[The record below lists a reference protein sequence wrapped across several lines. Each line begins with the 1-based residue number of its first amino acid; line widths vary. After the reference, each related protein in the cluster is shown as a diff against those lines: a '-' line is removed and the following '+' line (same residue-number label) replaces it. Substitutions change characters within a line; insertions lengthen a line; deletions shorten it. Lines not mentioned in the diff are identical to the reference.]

1 LEIERI
7 FTEEFQ
13 VSRKIKLVIGLSVV
27 LTLLLAACSTE
38 AEEPTI
44 VVVPAGAEVPD
55 AGDTDSAA
63 VEEGEVAAPTEFAP
77 AGPYVQIN
85 SISLN
90 QSNYV
95 VEYETFNYTEAIP
108 GVHIHFFFNSV
119 APEQAGVGGDG
130 PWYVWG
136 GPRPFTGYTTGERGS
151 ASQICALVANAD
163 HTIVLN
169 TGNCYDLPG
178 TPAG

>member
-1 LEIERI
+1 MNKKHIWRSSLFIMLAL
-7 FTEEFQ
+7 F
-13 VSRKIKLVIGLSVV
+13 
-27 LTLLLAACSTE
+27 LAACSTE

-44 VVVPAGAEVPD
+44 VVVPAGAEVLGNDSGD
-55 AGDTDSAA
+55 AADTAPEGDTTS
-63 VEEGEVAAPTEFAP
+63 PTEFAP
-77 AGPYVQIN
+77 SGPYVQIN
-85 SISLN
+85 NISLN

-119 APEQAGVGGDG
+119 APEQAGVGGAG

-136 GPRPFTGYTTGERGS
+136 GPRPFTGYTTGERGT
-151 ASQICALVANAD
+151 ATQICALVANAD
-163 HTIVLN
+163 HTIVLS

-178 TPAG
+178 APAG

>member
-1 LEIERI
+1 MKKTRTLG
-7 FTEEFQ
+7 
-13 VSRKIKLVIGLSVV
+13 IGLFI
-27 LTLLLAACSTE
+27 LMALLLTACSTE

-44 VVVPAGAEVPD
+44 VVVPAGAEVP
-55 AGDTDSAA
+55 GDETGETNDTAT
-63 VEEGEVAAPTEFAP
+63 EGESVSPTEVGP
-77 AGPYVQIN
+77 TGPYVQIN
-85 SISLN
+85 NISLN

-95 VEYETFNYTEAIP
+95 VEYATLNYTEAIP

-119 APEQAGVGGDG
+119 APEQAGVGGNG